1 MYSKSKSRP
10 KASWTTTDLDSLA
23 ARLGKTKPTG
33 SNGLF
38 LNGKYPHRTVS
49 QDPRQNQHVKT
60 QDLKKKI
67 KKSPQSKPQMLSDP
81 KRHLLKIRGKG
92 QKDSIQVPLPELK
105 VLTVH

>member
-1 MYSKSKSRP
+1 MYSKREHRP

-38 LNGKYPHRTVS
+38 LDGKYPHRTVS

-60 QDLKKKI
+60 QDLKKK
-67 KKSPQSKPQMLSDP
+67 KKNPP
-81 KRHLLKIRGKG
+81 KENPKCSVIP
-92 QKDSIQVPLPELK
+92 KD
-105 VLTVH
+105 TY